1 MLNYTTVGGYAQ
13 PAEWAPPSARVHGS
27 YPGYINSL
35 FLILGAY
42 LVVPIIELPFLGLSV
57 SAVMALILADR
68 VLFRGSLYF
77 GPAYRPYNWCFFLLA
92 LGIIL
97 SGSFAILVD
106 TATATGTTIS
116 MVVRFS
122 YWLCVSFVAMRIMS
136 ASDIEHRLMIWLQ
149 RGVIA
154 LSLVLAL
161 AVFTNIELMT
171 PNMFAIQFTMFS
183 PFILPGLL
191 KTGTARL
198 RAIAWLGLI
207 WGLSLMNGSRQGLF
221 ILALQFMMFV
231 ALAGFLDR
239 RRLRMF
245 GLLPVMVGIIGS
257 SLLGAISLAPDAAL
271 DRINHKLAVTE
282 SIERDKSWQFRL
294 VKNQQARK
302 VFASSPIVGVGV
314 GGLRAS
320 EVPLDLPPVF
330 RNANPRDFYTASSHN
345 SHLQMLAETGL
356 VGFVPWVGLL
366 LVLLFGG
373 VRVLRQEIRE
383 QRYFVPTALLGVT
396 GMTVQF
402 WVIAGHTNTAPF
414 FLLGCLAGALVRA
427 RNRQRR
433 ASSSEARMD
442 QSHRLSVGVG

>member
-1 MLNYTTVGGYAQ
+1 MLNYTAADGHLRQTG
-13 PAEWAPPSARVHGS
+13 WSHPSTGVRGP
-27 YPGYINSL
+27 YPKYIESL
-35 FLILGAY
+35 FVVLAAY

-57 SAVMALILADR
+57 SAVMTLVLADR

-77 GPAYRPYNWCFFLLA
+77 GSAYRPYNWCFSLLA
-92 LGIIL
+92 LGILL
-97 SGSFAILVD
+97 SGTFAILTD
-106 TATATGTTIS
+106 RATATGSTIG
-116 MVVRFS
+116 MIVRFS
-122 YWLCVSFVAMRIMS
+122 YWMCVGFVAMRIMS
-136 ASDIEHRLMIWLQ
+136 VSDIEHRLMIWLQ
-149 RGVIA
+149 KGVIA
-154 LSLVLAL
+154 LSVVLGM

-191 KTGTARL
+191 NTGMART
-198 RAIAWLGLI
+198 RAVVWLGLI

-221 ILALQFMMFV
+221 ILALQFLLFFL
-231 ALAGFLDR
+231 LAGFHDR
-239 RRLRMF
+239 RRLRMI
-245 GLLPVMVGIIGS
+245 GLLPIMVAIIGS
-257 SLLGAISLAPDAAL
+257 SLVGALALAPEAVL

-356 VGFVPWVGLL
+356 MGFVPWVGLL
-366 LVLLFGG
+366 LVLLVGG
-373 VRVLRQEIRE
+373 LRLARQEIRDN
-383 QRYFVPTALLGVT
+383 RYFVPTALIGLV
-396 GMTVQF
+396 GMTIQF

-427 RNRQRR
+427 KARQRHGYMR
-433 ASSSEARMD
+433 GTTPA
-442 QSHRLSVGVG
+442 G